1 VHKSS
6 LVGLA
11 FGRQFASADCN
22 LRVQAKH
29 STLSSSTTDEDA
41 SSDMPCR
48 GGVLA
53 VVLGVGNWHALSVCG
68 VLSNQQDKDRPNEI
82 ALARMITT
90 LELEVLHRQ
99 PLAAQI
105 RPVIQ

>member
-1 VHKSS
+1 
-6 LVGLA
+6 
-11 FGRQFASADCN
+11 
-22 LRVQAKH
+22 
-29 STLSSSTTDEDA
+29 
-41 SSDMPCR
+41 
-48 GGVLA
+48 

-82 ALARMITT
+82 TLTEARMTTT
-90 LELEVLHRQ
+90 LVLEVLHRQ